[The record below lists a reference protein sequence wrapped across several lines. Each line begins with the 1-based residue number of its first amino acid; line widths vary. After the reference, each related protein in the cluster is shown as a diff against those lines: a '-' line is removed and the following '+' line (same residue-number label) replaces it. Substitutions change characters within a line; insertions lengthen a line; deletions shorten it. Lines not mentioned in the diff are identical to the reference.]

1 MNPWMGQSQSVVS
14 YCKILQNAKNA
25 RMGSHRP
32 RLKEVAQRAG
42 VSIAT
47 VSRALS
53 RPDQVS
59 STTLGLVQR
68 TAAALGYIPVGPARA
83 LVSGRSRIVGAIVPT
98 IDHAIFARAIQAMQ
112 TSLDAAGY
120 QLLVASHEYSPA
132 SEIAAIRAMVSRGV
146 DALMVVG
153 ADRLDEAWGL
163 LTSAQIPV
171 VLTWSFDE
179 RLACIGFDNE
189 LAGRLAAQHLVSL
202 GHRNI
207 GMVSGTRRS
216 NDRARLRIDGVRA
229 ALRLHGC
236 DLPEWRVS
244 EQAFTFTGGR
254 AGLAELLA
262 IAQPPTAVIG
272 GNDLLASGAL
282 FEAQARGLRVPQDLS
297 VVGIDNLEISL
308 QVTPALTTV
317 HLPTAQLGEEA
328 AQHLLARL
336 QGRDRPGR
344 TVLPI
349 ELIVRGST
357 CEPVGGAVERRVA
370 PSPVAARR

>member
-1 MNPWMGQSQSVVS
+1 
-14 YCKILQNAKNA
+14 LQNANNA
-25 RMGSHRP
+25 AMGSHRP

-42 VSIAT
+42 VSVAT

-53 RPDQVS
+53 RPDLVNS
-59 STTLGLVQR
+59 ATLGLVQQ

-98 IDHAIFARAIQAMQ
+98 LDHAIFARAIQAMQ

-132 SEIAAIRAMVSRGV
+132 SETAAIRAMLSRGV

-171 VLTWSFDE
+171 VLTWSLDE

-189 LAGRLAAQHLVSL
+189 LAGRLAAEHLLSL
-202 GHRNI
+202 GHRAF
-207 GMVSGTRRS
+207 GMISGTRRS
-216 NDRARLRIDGVRA
+216 NDRARLRIDGIRA
-229 ALRLHGC
+229 ALRPHGC

-244 EQAFTFTGGR
+244 EQAFTFAGGR

-262 IAQPPTAVIG
+262 TAEPPTAVIG
-272 GNDLLASGAL
+272 GNDLLAAGAL
-282 FEAQARGLRVPQDLS
+282 IEAQARGLRVPRDLS
-297 VVGIDNLEISL
+297 VVGIDNLDISL

-317 HLPTAQLGEEA
+317 HLPTATLGEEA
-328 AQHLLARL
+328 ALHLLARL
-336 QGRDRPGR
+336 QGRDKPSR

-357 CEPVGGAVERRVA
+357 CEPIRGGVEPRA
-370 PSPVAARR
+370 ALSPVAARR